1 MHNIT
6 GSTVS
11 IKAAA
16 PANMSF
22 RQGSYRPSTLLAA
35 WWALLQFAGTQA
47 AVSLLQLPVVVGTL
61 APCTAETRLNS
72 LLINTENTPS
82 NPPTKLNSQC
92 PHRFSAHNFTRRYHH
107 RNF

>member
-1 MHNIT
+1 MHDIT

-47 AVSLLQLPVVVGTL
+47 AVTVTCSSWHFCTL
-61 APCTAETRLNS
+61 HSRNEAEFA
-72 LLINTENTPS
+72 S
-82 NPPTKLNSQC
+82 NKYRKYPI
-92 PHRFSAHNFTRRYHH
+92 
-107 RNF
+107 